1 MPGNCSPYIVHG
13 IHSSIVT
20 PPTGAV
26 HVCQV
31 QREENQ
37 QCGYD
42 EAAVQRC
49 RGDVVVLQPPASV
62 SPSDEIVEDNA
73 ADTPAEVDVD
83 SRRGKQANASKDDW
97 RADIAPERSGPAT
110 RQKPSGNGRNGTDKP
125 KPLQG
130 RIESSMAEDSGR
142 ANGAPDD

>member
-1 MPGNCSPYIVHG
+1 MLGNCSPCKVHG

-26 HVCQV
+26 HVGQV
-31 QREENQ
+31 QREEYQ

-62 SPSDEIVEDNA
+62 SPSDEIVEDDA
-73 ADTPAEVDVD
+73 ADTPAEIDVD
-83 SRRGKQANASKDDW
+83 SRRGEQANASKDDW

-110 RQKPSGNGRNGTDKP
+110 GQKPSSNGRNGTDKP
-125 KPLQG
+125 EPLQG
-130 RIESSMAEDSGR
+130 RIESSVAEDSGR